1 MHVYED
7 IAARFGVEATNS
19 AAVTRFFTHDL
30 VTLPA
35 QPQVMI
41 AEELVDREGEPD
53 PAQQDWRQKLD
64 AAMTRL
70 HVRLQQYRIMLG
82 HRN

>member
-1 MHVYED
+1 
-7 IAARFGVEATNS
+7 
-19 AAVTRFFTHDL
+19 
-30 VTLPA
+30 
-35 QPQVMI
+35 MI

-64 AAMTRL
+64 AAAMTRL